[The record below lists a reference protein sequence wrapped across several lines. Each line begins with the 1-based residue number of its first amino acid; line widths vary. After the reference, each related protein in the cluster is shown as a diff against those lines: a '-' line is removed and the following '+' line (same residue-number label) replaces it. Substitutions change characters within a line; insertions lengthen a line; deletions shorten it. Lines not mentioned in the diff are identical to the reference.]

1 MSSFEYAV
9 FGNLGGS
16 HQLLESS
23 LVGQDSVLEEL
34 RFLVDRPVGYVG
46 SEVVWSPYWGCGP
59 LLDWWI
65 LWRGEEDS
73 SAPRKNM
80 VKTRVEMIRD
90 RDVCSVENLEKHVA
104 FLASTLPVD
113 EGLSVRAIDALSRGI
128 RPVVVAG
135 LSTAPALLLTL
146 WPRLWPAA
154 RRHLALR
161 TLFGS
166 ETLESGA
173 VPDIVVIPSELRPRW
188 RSHTVLDI
196 GAERPLTDLT
206 AWFSGADAPELEQLL
221 RANWENLP
229 GEFTVLTRLER
240 IARATKA
247 LQEGRGAFAEAL
259 LIVRTVEAFDGGL
272 ELPPNTI
279 ALVRAHVSET
289 ETAKISDIRAASLA
303 TLTVIGDTV
312 QVVEEATSKWV
323 QENLPYE
330 SDGDAMWVLEYQARS
345 DHVPWWL
352 RAVRKGLTNAFA
364 KLTSTWAEAIWR
376 WWTANPEVVGWT
388 KGLLPVDSETE
399 ASLHSYLPN
408 EISVEL
414 QRHIRTLCTERQW
427 ANLLAGVL
435 GCNES
440 LADAVSLLRESVS
453 NPESGLDSL
462 VKSYGASEI
471 VGAAALNGWPPL
483 VQRAVHWTARDP
495 ALFDGV
501 DIDSAGFWPLLAM
514 HLLSGGD
521 LPSIVNEAEF
531 KFRLFDGCL
540 DNNNA
545 CLDIVKL
552 LRARAAEA
560 ALRYSRQD
568 ELFEALG
575 LASREPL
582 LSTTATLWL
591 NAFVM
596 GEKLAKPGTV
606 LSSAIRQSARQA
618 LRGGSIAGVL
628 DYLIMFPEVSEK
640 EAVDWLDTEGFSW
653 QRGHHERFAELLR
666 AREWT
671 VAARRFR
678 WSWKNE
684 LQVVAWHAREL
695 LRPWDRFWTAPHA
708 SVTGLF
714 GTTEYVGERQDS
726 QMLKILFLAANPSS
740 SERLAID
747 NEARAIEEKVRLAKL
762 RDSVEFRTKW
772 AQRPGDL
779 QQALLETEPTVVH
792 FSGHGGGNIG
802 IVLHSDT
809 SDKES
814 LVSSAALA
822 DLFKVLKDNIRV
834 VVLNA
839 CYSEEQA
846 RAIVEEIDFVVGMA
860 DSIGDEAA
868 RVFAAAFYR
877 GLAFGRSVQT
887 AFDLGVNELKL
898 RALKDDE
905 DVPLL
910 LTRDGVDGAS
920 VTLVSAAPP

>member
-1 MSSFEYAV
+1 MSLFEYTV

-23 LVGQDSVLEEL
+23 LVGQDPVLGEL

-80 VKTRVEMIRD
+80 VKTRVAMIRH
-90 RDVCSVENLEKHVA
+90 RDLCSVEKLEEHIA
-104 FLASTLPVD
+104 FLATTSPVD

-154 RRHLALR
+154 RRRLALR

-173 VPDIVVIPSELRPRW
+173 APDIVVIPSELRPRW

-196 GAERPLTDLT
+196 GAEQPLTDPT

-221 RANWENLP
+221 RVNWENLP
-229 GEFTVLTRLER
+229 DEFTVLTRLKR
-240 IARATKA
+240 IARAAKA

-272 ELPPNTI
+272 ELPSNII

-303 TLTVIGDTV
+303 TLTLIGDSV

-323 QENLPYE
+323 QENLPDE
-330 SDGDAMWVLEYQARS
+330 SDGDAMWVLEHQARS

-364 KLTSTWAEAIWR
+364 KLTSTWAEAMWR
-376 WWTANPEVVGWT
+376 WWTANPEAVGWT
-388 KGLLPVDSETE
+388 QSLLPVDSETE

-414 QRHIRTLCTERQW
+414 QRRIRTLCTERQW
-427 ANLLAGVL
+427 ANLLAGIL
-435 GCNES
+435 GRNES

-462 VKSYGASEI
+462 MESYGAGEI

-483 VQRAVHWTARDP
+483 VQRTVRWTARDP
-495 ALFDGV
+495 ALFEGV

-514 HLLSGGD
+514 HLSSGRD

-531 KFRLFDGCL
+531 EFRLFDGCL
-540 DNNNA
+540 DNNA
-545 CLDIVKL
+545 CLDIVKHL
-552 LRARAAEA
+552 GARAAEA
-560 ALRYSRQD
+560 ALRYSRQE

-575 LASREPL
+575 IASREPL
-582 LSTTATLWL
+582 LSTTARLWL

-596 GEKLAKPGTV
+596 GEKLAKPGPV
-606 LSSAIRQSARQA
+606 LSSSIRQLARQA

-628 DYLIMFPEVSEK
+628 DYLIMFHEVSEM
-640 EAVDWLDTEGFSW
+640 EAVDWLDAEGFSW
-653 QRGHHERFAELLR
+653 QRGDHERFAELLR

-684 LQVVAWHAREL
+684 LQVVAWHARGL
-695 LRPWDRFWTAPHA
+695 LRPWEQFWIAPRTAA
-708 SVTGLF
+708 TGLF
-714 GTTEYVGERQDS
+714 GTTEYVYEGQDS
-726 QMLKILFLAANPSS
+726 QRLKILFLAANPSS
-740 SERLAID
+740 SGRLAID
-747 NEARAIEEKVRLAKL
+747 EEARSIEEKVRLARL

-779 QQALLETEPTVVH
+779 QQALLEEEPTVVH
-792 FSGHGGGNIG
+792 FSGHGGGDIG

-809 SDKES
+809 SEEES
-814 LVSSAALA
+814 LVSSSALA
-822 DLFKVLKDNIRV
+822 DLLKVLKDNIRV

-846 RAIVEEIDFVVGMA
+846 QAIVEEIDFVVGMV

-910 LTRDGVDGAS
+910 LTRDGVDSAS
-920 VTLVSAAPP
+920 VMLVSAAPP